1 MRYFVQNTL
10 RLTTV
15 MRETV
20 LDGAYTECTIWR
32 QHDGIRKKDLEGW
45 PSMEYLLSI

>member
-20 LDGAYTECTIWR
+20 LDGAYAECSHIAPYG
-32 QHDGIRKKDLEGW
+32 D
-45 PSMEYLLSI
+45 SMMRYARRI